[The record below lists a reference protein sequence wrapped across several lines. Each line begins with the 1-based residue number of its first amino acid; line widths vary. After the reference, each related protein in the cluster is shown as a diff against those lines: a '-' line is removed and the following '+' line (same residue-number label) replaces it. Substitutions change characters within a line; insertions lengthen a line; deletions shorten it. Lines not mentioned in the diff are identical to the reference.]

1 MKKLFSLLVITAM
14 LVAITSQAQSQKAAY
29 HKLAPTEF
37 KAQLAKDGGFLMD
50 VRTPEEYM
58 NESIR
63 GAKLCNLKDENF
75 GAILQMLDKSR
86 AVYVYCTDGSRSAQ
100 AADLMVKEG
109 CTKVIVLQGGLNS
122 YKAAKL
128 ETFSQTKQVA
138 K

>member
-1 MKKLFSLLVITAM
+1 MKKLFSFLFITTLLVGQAM
-14 LVAITSQAQSQKAAY
+14 SQKSSY
-29 HKLAPTEF
+29 VKLNPADF
-37 KAQLAKDGGFLMD
+37 KAQLTKDNGFLMD

-63 GAKLCNLKDENF
+63 GAKLCNLNDENF
-75 GAILQMLDKSR
+75 GAILEMLDKTR
-86 AVYVYCTDGSRSAQ
+86 PVYVYCGDGARSAK
-100 AADLMVKEG
+100 AADLMTKQG
-109 CTKVIVLQGGLNS
+109 FTKVVVLNGGLNS